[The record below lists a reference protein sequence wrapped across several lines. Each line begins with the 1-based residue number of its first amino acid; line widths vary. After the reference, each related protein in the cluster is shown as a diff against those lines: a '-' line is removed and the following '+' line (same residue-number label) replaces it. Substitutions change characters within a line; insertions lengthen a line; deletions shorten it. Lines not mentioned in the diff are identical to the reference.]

1 MKRYN
6 VAIVGATGAVGQVM
20 REILEERDFP
30 INQLKLLASIRS
42 AGKRLLF
49 KGKEI
54 EVEELTEE
62 SFDQV
67 EIALFSAGSDISK
80 RFAPLASGKGTVV
93 IDNSS
98 AFRAEP
104 DVPLVVPE
112 VNSKEIFKHKGII
125 ANPNC
130 STIQLVV
137 ILKPIHDVYRIK
149 RVVVSTYQAVT
160 GTGRAAKEELIEQTR
175 GYLDNNQI
183 EAKVYPFQIAFNVLP
198 HIDVF
203 QDNLYTKEE
212 MKLVTETKKIMGDK
226 DILLTATTVRV
237 PVIEGHSEAVNIE
250 LEKDFSLSDV
260 RKILT
265 EAPGVKVQD
274 NPLDNIYP
282 MPLEASGKDACYVGR
297 IRRDDT
303 IEHGINLWIVAD
315 NLRKGAALN
324 AIQIAEEIVK
334 LS

>member
-1 MKRYN
+1 M
-6 VAIVGATGAVGQVM
+6 
-20 REILEERDFP
+20 
-30 INQLKLLASIRS
+30 
-42 AGKRLLF
+42 
-49 KGKEI
+49 
-54 EVEELTEE
+54 
-62 SFDQV
+62 
-67 EIALFSAGSDISK
+67 
-80 RFAPLASGKGTVV
+80 
-93 IDNSS
+93 
-98 AFRAEP
+98 
-104 DVPLVVPE
+104 
-112 VNSKEIFKHKGII
+112 
-125 ANPNC
+125 
-130 STIQLVV
+130 
-137 ILKPIHDVYRIK
+137 
-149 RVVVSTYQAVT
+149 
-160 GTGRAAKEELIEQTR
+160 
-175 GYLDNNQI
+175 
-183 EAKVYPFQIAFNVLP
+183 
-198 HIDVF
+198 
-203 QDNLYTKEE
+203 
-212 MKLVTETKKIMGDK
+212 VTETKKIMGNK

-274 NPLDNIYP
+274 NPHDNIYP